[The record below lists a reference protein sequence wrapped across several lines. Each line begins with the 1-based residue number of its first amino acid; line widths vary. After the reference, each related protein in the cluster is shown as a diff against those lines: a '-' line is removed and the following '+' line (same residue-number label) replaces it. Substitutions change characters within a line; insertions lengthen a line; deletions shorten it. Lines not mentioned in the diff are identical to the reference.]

1 MEAESLAEVSK
12 VNMEIELIKKEY
24 SKKIQEIESYCI
36 KKDLIHLIIPSIILA
51 LLVPYYRWQV
61 KPRARAL
68 SYPPAGT
75 EYHIF
80 GEMTAAVEEV
90 AIQKGHCFGRNTSN
104 FYIKLEN
111 EKNTLEKF
119 FPVEF
124 KAGTPVINRGFFYC
138 TTKDPHKVSA
148 EKTLNDGKALSVKQ
162 HKKALCPVKIPFRFD
177 GAKGCYIL
185 TQ

>member
-1 MEAESLAEVSK
+1 MLLGAVCISDDWDSEENKELMLAALRDFDSEHSSG
-12 VNMEIELIKKEY
+12 EDGSEL
-24 SKKIQEIESYCI
+24 SSA
-36 KKDLIHLIIPSIILA
+36 PS
-51 LLVPYYRWQV
+51 
-61 KPRARAL
+61 

-80 GEMTAAVEEV
+80 GEMAAALEEV

-138 TTKDPHKVSA
+138 TTKDPHKVCA
-148 EKTLNDGKALSVKQ
+148 EKTLNDGKALSAKQ